1 MSSTSERNVKTAGI
15 DIKASI
21 KYWIFDIIVLS
32 IIISTGR
39 SLFTN
44 PSEAGVVVDLEEEVV
59 NKNNQ
64 ESVPNKHRTQTQTF
78 QVGDLVL
85 VYAPEINQLAFPAR
99 VAKVVRSHDGTTM
112 NYDVQQGFAGRIYTV
127 DSTKLRVP
135 IPFED
140 NTPAICEFDQGQFV
154 SCVVV
159 SKEDVG
165 PNPFGGLYAVSYKR
179 NGAVEF
185 AVRPYLS
192 IQRIVDTEK
201 AEL

>member
-64 ESVPNKHRTQTQTF
+64 ESMPNKHRTQTQTF

-140 NTPAICEFDQGQFV
+140 NTPAICEFDQ
-154 SCVVV
+154 
-159 SKEDVG
+159 
-165 PNPFGGLYAVSYKR
+165 VSYKR

>member
-21 KYWIFDIIVLS
+21 KYWIFDIMVLS

-44 PSEAGVVVDLEEEVV
+44 PSEAGVVVDLEEVV

-64 ESVPNKHRTQTQTF
+64 ESMPNKHRTQTQTF

-201 AEL
+201 TEL

>member
-64 ESVPNKHRTQTQTF
+64 ESMPNKHRTQTQTF

-99 VAKVVRSHDGTTM
+99 VAKVARSHDGTTM

-185 AVRPYLS
+185 AVRPYLT